1 MRQIKRVAATL
12 ASSAVILTT
21 MTVTSAHAAPLPGIG
36 TGIGQNLNLLTAI
49 LAFVRRTLA

>member
-21 MTVTSAHAAPLPGIG
+21 MNVTSAHAAPLPG

-49 LAFVRRTLA
+49 LAFGRRTLA